1 VLLRLLIAVV
11 FLGPVI
17 WGLVDA
23 IRRPKEAFTA
33 AGRNRTVWIGL
44 LAVGLIAPAVI
55 AAGIGVWYLIAV
67 RPKVAAAMPS
77 TTPPPDE
84 R

>member
-1 VLLRLLIAVV
+1 MV

-17 WGLVDA
+17 WGLVDV
-23 IRRPKEAFTA
+23 IRRPKAAFVA
-33 AGRNRTVWIGL
+33 IGRSRNLWIGL
-44 LAVGLIAPAVI
+44 LLVALIAPMI
-55 AAGIGVWYLIAV
+55 IGTGIGVWYLIAV

-77 TTPPPDE
+77 STPPPDE

>member
-1 VLLRLLIAVV
+1 MLVRLLVAVV
-11 FLGPVI
+11 FLTPVI

-23 IRRPKEAFTA
+23 IRGPKEAFVA
-33 AGRNRTVWIGL
+33 AGRTKAIWVGL
-44 LAVGLIAPAVI
+44 LVVALIAPI
-55 AAGIGVWYLIAV
+55 LLGTGIGVWYLIAV

-77 TTPPPDE
+77 STPPPDE

>member
-1 VLLRLLIAVV
+1 VLVRLLVAVV
-11 FLGPVI
+11 FLAPVI

-23 IRRPKEAFTA
+23 IRRPKEAFVA
-33 AGRNRTVWIGL
+33 AGRNKAIWVGL
-44 LAVGLIAPAVI
+44 LVVAFIAPVI
-55 AAGIGVWYLIAV
+55 IGTGIGIWYLIAV

-77 TTPPPDE
+77 STPPPDE

>member
-1 VLLRLLIAVV
+1 MLLRLLIAVL
-11 FLGPVI
+11 FLAPVI

-23 IRRPKEAFTA
+23 IRRPKEAFVA
-33 AGRNRTVWIGL
+33 AGRTKGIWIGL
-44 LAVGLIAPAVI
+44 LVVALIAPI
-55 AAGIGVWYLIAV
+55 LIGTGIGVWYLIAV

-77 TTPPPDE
+77 TTPPADE